1 LQTSELEA
9 APAAARPPRAMAWVL
24 LLASAA
30 AVLLTGLFGTAIIL
44 GGLAGWPAQIGPGFW
59 IRMLAASGLTVA
71 SLALRSLRWVF
82 LLRRAETRIPIRDA
96 YIGYFAGLSLLLAPF
111 LLGEIAVRALVLRAR
126 GRVPVATT
134 VIVNLWE
141 RLLDLVSLAL
151 IAGTLGVALGG
162 GGIRTTALLVLAGA
176 TLIRPVRALCLRL
189 IVRIGTHA
197 GRAFDRDRAPGCDRL
212 ARTSTWLM
220 ALATSIVAWTLPGIG
235 FWALAGAWGY
245 PYGILEAENAYAT
258 SASLGGLVLSPGGV
272 LVAGS
277 QLLDALEAAGF
288 PATAAALSVFGI
300 RLATVGVSTVLG
312 VVFLL
317 VHRRSPA
324 AAEQSHFDAIADA
337 YDVQIPEARREALLT
352 RKTELMREVLDRVA
366 PGGRGLDVGCGQ
378 GAYVARM
385 RALGF
390 DVTGL
395 DTSAEQVQ
403 LATNRIG
410 ISGVVTTGSVLRIP
424 AADNSHDFAYAIN
437 VLHHLSSVEEQ
448 RLAFAELVRVLRP
461 GGVLFVH
468 EINTRNILF
477 RFYMGYVFPSLNCID
492 EGVERWLLPHRMTV
506 YTDVPVADI
515 RYFTFLPDFLPG
527 RLVRL
532 LTPIERLLE
541 ASPLGAYSAHY
552 MAVLRKPI

>member
-1 LQTSELEA
+1 
-9 APAAARPPRAMAWVL
+9 MAWVL

-30 AVLLTGLFGTAIIL
+30 AVLLTGLFGTALLL
-44 GGLAGWPAQIGPGFW
+44 GGLTRWPAQVGPGFW
-59 IRMLAASGLTVA
+59 IRLVAACGLTVA

-111 LLGEIAVRALVLRAR
+111 LLGEIAVRALVLRVR
-126 GRVPVATT
+126 GHVPVATT

-141 RLLDLVSLAL
+141 RLLDLAALAV
-151 IAGTLGVALGG
+151 IAGMLGVVLGG
-162 GGIRTTALLVLAGA
+162 SASRTTGLLVLAA
-176 TLIRPVRALCLRL
+176 ALLINPVRAGCLRL
-189 IVRIGTHA
+189 MVRIGTQA
-197 GRAFDRDRAPGCDRL
+197 GQVFDRARAPSCDRL
-212 ARTSTWLM
+212 ARTSTWLV

-235 FWALAGAWGY
+235 FWALAGTWGY
-245 PYGILEAENAYAT
+245 DYGLLTAEHAYAT
-258 SASLGGLVLSPGGV
+258 AASLGGLVLSPGGV
-272 LVAGS
+272 LVAGTR
-277 QLLDALEAAGF
+277 LLDALDAAGF
-288 PATAAALSVFGI
+288 EMTHAVLSVFSV

-312 VVFLL
+312 AVFLL
-317 VHRRSPA
+317 IHRGSPHA
-324 AAEQSHFDAIADA
+324 SDQSHFDAIADA

-352 RKTELMREVLDRVA
+352 RKTELMREVLERVA

-378 GAYVARM
+378 GGYVARM

-390 DVTGL
+390 DVRGL
-395 DTSAEQVQ
+395 DMSAGQVQ
-403 LATNRIG
+403 LAASKIG
-410 ISGVVTTGSVLRIP
+410 LAGVVTAGSVLRIP
-424 AADNSHDFAYAIN
+424 AADNSHDFAYVIN

-492 EGVERWLLPHRMTV
+492 EGVERWLLPHRLTV

-515 RYFTFLPDFLPG
+515 RYFTFLPEFLPR
-527 RLVRL
+527 RLVSL

-541 ASPLGAYSAHY
+541 ASPLRAYSAHY
-552 MAVLRKPI
+552 MAVLRKPV

>member
-1 LQTSELEA
+1 
-9 APAAARPPRAMAWVL
+9 MAWVL

-30 AVLLTGLFGTAIIL
+30 AVLLTGLVGTALIFGSL
-44 GGLAGWPAQIGPGFW
+44 TRSQAQIGPGFW
-59 IRMLAASGLTVA
+59 IRLLAACGLTLA
-71 SLALRSLRWVF
+71 SLGLRSLRWVF

-96 YIGYFAGLSLLLAPF
+96 YIGYFAGLSLLFAPF
-111 LLGEIAVRALVLRAR
+111 LLGEIAVRAFVLRAR
-126 GRVPVATT
+126 GRVPVTTT
-134 VIVNLWE
+134 VVVNLWE
-141 RLLDLVSLAL
+141 RLLDLVALAV
-151 IAGTLGVALGG
+151 IAGVLGVAFV
-162 GGIRTTALLVLAGA
+162 GGIRTTALLILAGA
-176 TLIRPVRALCLRL
+176 LLIRPIRALCLGA
-189 IVRIGTHA
+189 IVRLGRRA
-197 GRAFDRDRAPGCDRL
+197 GRAFDRDGVPSYDRL
-212 ARTSTWLM
+212 ARTPTWLV
-220 ALATSIVAWTLPGIG
+220 ALTTSVVAWTLPGIG
-235 FWALAGAWGY
+235 FWVLAGAWGQ
-245 PYGILEAENAYAT
+245 PYGIMRAEHAYAA

-272 LVAGS
+272 LVAGT
-277 QLLDALEAAGF
+277 QLLDALEASGF
-288 PATAAALSVFGI
+288 PIAAAALSVFGV
-300 RLATVGVSTVLG
+300 RLATVGVATVLG

-317 VHRRSPA
+317 MHLRSPR

-352 RKTELMREVLDRVA
+352 RKTELMREVLERVA

-390 DVTGL
+390 DVTGF
-395 DTSAEQVQ
+395 DMSAEQVH
-403 LATNRIG
+403 LATSRIG
-410 ISGVVTTGSVLRIP
+410 ISGIVTTGSVLRIP
-424 AADNSHDFAYAIN
+424 AADGSHDFAYVIN

-492 EGVERWLLPHRMTV
+492 EGVERWLLPHMMTV

-515 RYFTFLPDFLPG
+515 RYFTFLPDFLPR

-552 MAVLRKPI
+552 MAVLRKPL

>member
-1 LQTSELEA
+1 
-9 APAAARPPRAMAWVL
+9 MAWVL

-30 AVLLTGLFGTAIIL
+30 AVLLTGLFGTALIL

-71 SLALRSLRWVF
+71 SLTLRSLRWVF

-176 TLIRPVRALCLRL
+176 ALIRPVRALCLRL

-220 ALATSIVAWTLPGIG
+220 ALAASIVAWTLPGIG

-288 PATAAALSVFGI
+288 PATAAALSVFGV

-324 AAEQSHFDAIADA
+324 AGEQSHFDAIADA

-532 LTPIERLLE
+532 LTPIERVLE

-552 MAVLRKPI
+552 MAVLRKPL

>member
-1 LQTSELEA
+1 
-9 APAAARPPRAMAWVL
+9 MAWVL

-30 AVLLTGLFGTAIIL
+30 AVFLTGLFGTALIFGSL
-44 GGLAGWPAQIGPGFW
+44 TRWPAQIGPGFW
-59 IRMLAASGLTVA
+59 IRLLAACGLTLA

-126 GRVPVATT
+126 GHVPVATT
-134 VIVNLWE
+134 VVVNLWE
-141 RLLDLVSLAL
+141 RLLDLVALAA
-151 IAGTLGVALGG
+151 IAGMLGVAFDV
-162 GGIRTTALLVLAGA
+162 GGIRTTALLILAGA
-176 TLIRPVRALCLRL
+176 LLIRPVRALCLRA
-189 IVRIGTHA
+189 IVRIGTRA
-197 GRAFDRDRAPGCDRL
+197 GRAFDRDGAPSYDRL
-212 ARTSTWLM
+212 ARTPTWLV

-235 FWALAGAWGY
+235 FWGLASVWGQ
-245 PYGILEAENAYAT
+245 PYGLLKAEYAYAT

-272 LVAGS
+272 LVAGTR
-277 QLLDALEAAGF
+277 LLDALEAAGF
-288 PATAAALSVFGI
+288 PIAAAALSVFGV
-300 RLATVGVSTVLG
+300 RLATVGVATVLG

-317 VHRRSPA
+317 MHLRSPRPA
-324 AAEQSHFDAIADA
+324 DQSHFDAIADA

-352 RKTELMREVLDRVA
+352 RKTELMREVLERVA
-366 PGGRGLDVGCGQ
+366 PRGRGLDVGCGQ

-390 DVTGL
+390 DVTGF
-395 DTSAEQVQ
+395 DMSAEQVH
-403 LATNRIG
+403 LATSRIG
-410 ISGVVTTGSVLRIP
+410 ISGIVTTGSVLRIP
-424 AADNSHDFAYAIN
+424 AADDSQDFAYVIN

-448 RLAFAELVRVLRP
+448 RLAFAELLRVLRP

-515 RYFTFLPDFLPG
+515 RYFTFLPDFLPR